1 MDFYMLVLLGV
12 IVIFAAGFIQ
22 GLTSFGF
29 ALISMPLLTLFIPLQ
44 EAVPIVVILSLCTN
58 LYVFISTR
66 RFIQFKKI
74 GLLVVSSLL
83 AAPLGT
89 QLLVYVEPYV
99 LKLFAGLLVVVFAC
113 LLLMGKSFPIKNERI
128 AFIPV
133 GLTSGLLNGS
143 ISMSGPPV
151 ALFLSNQGAS
161 KETFRANI
169 TIYGIILNVIT
180 VTAFFYRD
188 LITQDVMMYT
198 AWFVPATFIGV
209 IIGVKALKKLNDK
222 LFRKIALWL
231 IITSGIWTIVS
242 ALRIV

>member
-1 MDFYMLVLLGV
+1 MDFYILVLLGL

-44 EAVPIVVILSLCTN
+44 EAVPLVVILSLCTN
-58 LYVFISTR
+58 VIVFISTW
-66 RFIQFKKI
+66 RFIQIRKI

-83 AAPLGT
+83 AAPFGT
-89 QLLVYVEPYV
+89 QLLVYVEPHI
-99 LKLFAGLLVVVFAC
+99 LKLFAGLLIVVFAC
-113 LLLMGKSFPIKNERI
+113 LLLMGKSFPVKNERV

-169 TIYGIILNVIT
+169 TVYGIILNVIT

-188 LITQDVMMYT
+188 LLTYDVMKYT
-198 AWFVPATFIGV
+198 VWFVPATFTGV
-209 IIGVKALKKLNDK
+209 IVGVKALKKLNDK
-222 LFRKIALWL
+222 LFRRIALWL
-231 IITSGIWTIVS
+231 IITSGVWTIVS
-242 ALRIV
+242 ALRII